1 MSQMPAASPIEE
13 VVAFFA
19 CGPSRNEIAAFSL
32 SRAAQ
37 DHVRDLL
44 QKNSA
49 GTLTREE
56 SGELDKIMAL
66 NDVVS
71 LIRARVQSQS
81 SRSSSDERPTV
92 PSRFGT

>member
-1 MSQMPAASPIEE
+1 MSKMPAASPVEE

-19 CGPSRNEIAAFSL
+19 RGPSQGEIAGFHL

-44 QKNSA
+44 RKNSA

-66 NDVVS
+66 NDVIS
-71 LIRARVQSQS
+71 LIRARLQS
-81 SRSSSDERPTV
+81 SRSRSDGVPTE
-92 PSRFGT
+92 PPTRFGT

>member
-1 MSQMPAASPIEE
+1 MSKVPMASPIEE
-13 VVAFFA
+13 VVEFFA
-19 CGPSRNEIAAFSL
+19 RGPSRDEIAGFQL
-32 SRAAQ
+32 SRSAQ

-66 NDVVS
+66 NDVIS
-71 LIRARVQSQS
+71 LIRARVQS
-81 SRSSSDERPTV
+81 SRSRSDGVPTE
-92 PSRFGT
+92 PPTRFGT